1 MTDLASRLAAVK
13 AKVATS
19 ARAAGRNPDDV
30 RLIAVSKVQPLE
42 MVVEAWHLG
51 VRDFGENTAQ
61 SLKERADAFGERGL
75 KPVRWHM
82 IGALQRNKAKLVAPR
97 AYAVHSVDR
106 LELGEAL
113 AKRAPEHGLNVLIQV
128 NVGREPQKSGV
139 DPDEAGLLAESI
151 RGLEGLHLRGLMAIP
166 PAEGDPDAY
175 FEQLKGLFDE
185 MCDEGMGESFTELS
199 MGMSGD
205 YERAIAFGA
214 TQVRVGT
221 AIFGDRPRKV

>member
-1 MTDLASRLAAVK
+1 MSDLASRLAAVK

-61 SLKERADAFGERGL
+61 SLKERAEAFGERGL

-113 AKRAPEHGLNVLIQV
+113 ARRAPGDGLNGLIQV
-128 NVGREPQKSGV
+128 NAGREPQKGGV
-139 DPDEAGLLAESI
+139 DPDGACALAESI
-151 RGLEGLHLRGLMAIP
+151 RGLRGLHLRGLMAIP
-166 PAEGDPDAY
+166 PAAGEPDGY

-185 MCDEGMGESFTELS
+185 MSEQGMGESFTELS

-205 YERAIAFGA
+205 YEKAIGFGA

-221 AIFGDRPRKV
+221 AIFGARPRRV